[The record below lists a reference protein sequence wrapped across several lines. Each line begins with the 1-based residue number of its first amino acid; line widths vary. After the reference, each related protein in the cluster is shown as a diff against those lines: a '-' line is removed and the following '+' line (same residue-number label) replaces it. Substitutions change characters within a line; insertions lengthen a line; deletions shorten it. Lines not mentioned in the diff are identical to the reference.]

1 MRILDPWESS
11 SLVATGLQ
19 VTVRKEYYDFISIF
33 NQKDSYLHGMKRA
46 ILFIAIV
53 MSACMTRAQSGPS
66 LFSTPSRAADTSNH
80 HSKWFVTRYTG
91 VSTGFVAF
99 KGGGGSYLSAPM
111 ALQLNRQL
119 TNNLFAFGNISAT
132 PTLFHSNSIFF
143 SQPAMAGKSYGPVRA
158 NNTNFG
164 IYPAA
169 QIGLMYMNNDKTF
182 SISGSVSVSRSN
194 YYGYSPLYGP
204 SNVFVQ

>member
-1 MRILDPWESS
+1 
-11 SLVATGLQ
+11 
-19 VTVRKEYYDFISIF
+19 
-33 NQKDSYLHGMKRA
+33 MKRA
-46 ILFIAIV
+46 IISIAIL
-53 MSACMTRAQSGPS
+53 MSAFMTKAQSGPS
-66 LFSTPSRAADTSNH
+66 LFNAPSRATDTTNH

-91 VSTGFVAF
+91 ISTGFVAF

-143 SQPAMAGKSYGPVRA
+143 AQPATTGKTYGPMRG
-158 NNTNFG
+158 NNTNFS

-169 QIGLMYMNNDKTF
+169 QIGLMYISNDKTF
-182 SISGSVSVSRSN
+182 SISGSVSVSRNN